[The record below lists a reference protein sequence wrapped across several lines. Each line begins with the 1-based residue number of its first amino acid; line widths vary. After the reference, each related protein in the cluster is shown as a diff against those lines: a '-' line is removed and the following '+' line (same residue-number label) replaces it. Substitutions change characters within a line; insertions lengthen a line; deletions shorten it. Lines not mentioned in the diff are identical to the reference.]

1 MRFDHLFASPRC
13 LIDGQWV
20 PADGGGTIA
29 VDNPATGEVLGRV
42 PDCGRAEAARAI
54 AAAARD
60 WAAWRALT
68 ALARADILARW
79 QALVLA
85 HQEDLARIMT
95 LEQGKPLA
103 EARGETAYAASYLRW
118 FAEEARRVYGETIP
132 APWSGRRILVQREP
146 VGPVGIITPWNFPS
160 AMIARKAAPALAVGC
175 PALVKPASQT
185 PYSALAIA
193 DLALEAGVPAG
204 ILQVITG
211 SSRAIGAEMTG
222 NPALRKLSFTG
233 STPVGKT
240 LLAQCAGTVKRV
252 SMELGGNAPFLVFDD
267 ADLDAALAGAMA
279 SKFRNCGQTCICAN
293 RFYVQAGI
301 HDAFVARL
309 AEAVAGLRNGPG
321 LEPGVTQGPLIDAA
335 AVEKTES
342 FIADARAK
350 GGQVVCGGS
359 RHALGGNFFQPTVI
373 AGATADMEFAREE
386 IFGPVA
392 PVFRFRTEAEAV
404 ALANGVP
411 YGLAAYVYTR
421 DLGRAFRMSEAL
433 DYGMVGVNESL
444 ISTCEAP
451 FGGVKESGMGRE
463 GSRHGLDDYTIM
475 KYVCLGGIG
484 G

>member
-1 MRFDHLFASPRC
+1 
-13 LIDGQWV
+13 
-20 PADGGGTIA
+20 
-29 VDNPATGEVLGRV
+29 
-42 PDCGRAEAARAI
+42 
-54 AAAARD
+54 
-60 WAAWRALT
+60 
-68 ALARADILARW
+68 
-79 QALVLA
+79 
-85 HQEDLARIMT
+85 
-95 LEQGKPLA
+95 
-103 EARGETAYAASYLRW
+103 
-118 FAEEARRVYGETIP
+118 VYGETIP